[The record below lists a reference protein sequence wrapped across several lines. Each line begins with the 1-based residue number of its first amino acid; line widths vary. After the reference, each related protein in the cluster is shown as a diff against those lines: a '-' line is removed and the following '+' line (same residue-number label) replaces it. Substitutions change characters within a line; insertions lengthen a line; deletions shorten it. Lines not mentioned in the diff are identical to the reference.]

1 MPRGHNFFT
10 FIQLTKLVLFGKIV
24 PVSRMTWRD
33 LNIRRSIEVVITG
46 RTRNPL
52 GYTVTIP
59 SQMAE
64 ACGFKRGSNLVF
76 TPLSSG
82 FSSHF

>member
-1 MPRGHNFFT
+1 MVFMHEL
-10 FIQLTKLVLFGKIV
+10 IQLNINVFSTKMCQNMHTSVTK
-24 PVSRMTWRD
+24 
-33 LNIRRSIEVVITG
+33 G

-52 GYTVTIP
+52 GYTVTVP
-59 SQMAE
+59 LQMAE